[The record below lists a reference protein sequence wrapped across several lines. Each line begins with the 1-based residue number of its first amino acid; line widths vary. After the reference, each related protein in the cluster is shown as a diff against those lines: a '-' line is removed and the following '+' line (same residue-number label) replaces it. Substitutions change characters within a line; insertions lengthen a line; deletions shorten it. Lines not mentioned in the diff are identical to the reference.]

1 MSAAGAPGTRYIP
14 VSAGDAGIPAGA
26 LLFARYA
33 YPPNE
38 LGYCG
43 PADNRSLLEYAATGI
58 SDSGLVQLARGFGG
72 AWPYLQLIA
81 HAAGLDNPLDRRVV
95 EAYWVGN
102 RLLDQVGFGALG
114 NSMDERFRRGV
125 GSQFGFI
132 AEAVVA
138 GAVPHHS
145 FHVFN
150 VYPWVGLLGHERKAS
165 HALTVLDQC
174 RIRWGR
180 VVAVQGDQVVVRS
193 RPLTWDG
200 CQLAL
205 GEPALETASRAAD
218 GLSFLAE
225 LVPDDWVS
233 LHWHWVCDRL
243 SPGQLAAL
251 RRYTL
256 HQLDLTNQHRMLQAG
271 TAAALG

>member
-1 MSAAGAPGTRYIP
+1 MPDGTSALRRDQTLIGPPAAPTGP
-14 VSAGDAGIPAGA
+14 

-43 PADNRSLLEYAATGI
+43 PADHRSLLEYAATGI
-58 SDSGLVQLARGFGG
+58 SDSGLAQLARGFGG

-81 HAAGLDNPLDRRVV
+81 HATGLGDPLDRRVV

-102 RLLDQVGFGALG
+102 RLLDQIGPGALG
-114 NSMDERFRRGV
+114 GSLDERFRRQA
-125 GSQFGFI
+125 GSQFRFV
-132 AEAVVA
+132 AEAVAA

-145 FHVFN
+145 FHVFS
-150 VYPWVGLLGHERKAS
+150 VYPWVGLLGHDRKGS

-180 VVAVQGDQVVVRS
+180 VVTVEGDQVVVRS

-200 CQLAL
+200 RRLAL
-205 GEPALETASRAAD
+205 GPSVLETACRATD
-218 GLSFLAE
+218 GRGFLAE
-225 LVPDDWVS
+225 LAPDDWVS

-243 SPGQLAAL
+243 SSAQVATL

-256 HQLDLTNQHRMLQAG
+256 HQLDITNHHTLHTG